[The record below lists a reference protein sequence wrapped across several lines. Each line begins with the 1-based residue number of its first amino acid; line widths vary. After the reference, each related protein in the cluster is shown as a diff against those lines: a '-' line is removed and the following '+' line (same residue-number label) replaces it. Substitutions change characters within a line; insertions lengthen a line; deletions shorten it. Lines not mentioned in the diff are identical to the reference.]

1 MSTTLLLW
9 VGMTMWASRILVPMD
24 DSQANHLKAYGVAFW
39 VLENGVEVEWLL
51 NYRGGSFLMPNIGEI
66 ENECVIRGV
75 SYQVIADVQAAQ
87 ILSEIADPEV
97 NMERVKLEVSPKI
110 AVYSPD
116 GKQPWDDAVT
126 LVLTYAEI
134 PYEVVYDTEILL
146 GELPQYDWLHLHHED
161 FTGQY
166 GKFYKAYRSAA
177 WYQEEVERQSSTA
190 QVMGFQKVSEMKR
203 KVATTIQEFV
213 IGGGF
218 LFTMCSGTDSYDIA
232 LAAQGVDIC
241 APMYDGDPA
250 DPASQ
255 GKLDFER
262 GLAFQSYTLEMDP
275 LVYEFSNIDGTKDHS
290 DIKPI
295 NDFFT
300 LFDFSAKWDIV
311 PTMLTQSHERVIAGF
326 MGQTTSFRKE
336 FIRPDVT
343 VMGDNRNLPTAKY
356 IHGTLGLGQWTYYG
370 GHDPED
376 YRHLVNDPPTDLNL
390 HPNSPGYRLILNN
403 ILFPAA
409 KKKRGK
415 RKEARVDRVSA
426 LDGHREGEHFQS
438 AFRVIFDQE
447 FNGASC
453 AFGHAE
459 QSEAGVSTNGIG
471 VALAKHV
478 DVSLAKGGVVHV
490 VDVGDFGAELVSQC
504 RFHHVAAMH
513 LESEW
518 RLLHGQ
524 EQQDFSFV
532 VNESMVQHV
541 LDGFD
546 HNVQNPFGLLSASP

>member
-1 MSTTLLLW
+1 MIQDWRKWIAALVLLVATT
-9 VGMTMWASRILVPMD
+9 GAWASRILVPMD
-24 DSQANHLKAYGVAFW
+24 QSQANHLKAYGVAFW

-51 NYRGGSFLMPNIGEI
+51 NYRGGSFLMPNIAEI

-75 SYQVIADVQAAQ
+75 SYQVIADVQASQ
-87 ILSEIADPEV
+87 ILTEIADPEV
-97 NMERVKLEVSPKI
+97 NMERVKLEVSPKV

-134 PYEVVYDTEILL
+134 PYDVVYDTQILT
-146 GELPQYDWLHLHHED
+146 GELPKYDWLHLHHED

-166 GKFYKAYRSAA
+166 GKFYKAYRSAT
-177 WYQEEVERQSSTA
+177 WYQEEVDRQSATA

-203 KVATTIQEFV
+203 NVATTIQEFV
-213 IGGGF
+213 VGGGF

-241 APMYDGDPA
+241 APMFDGDPA
-250 DPASQ
+250 DPAAQ
-255 GKLDFER
+255 GKLAFDR
-262 GLAFQSYTLEMDP
+262 GLAFQDYALEMDP
-275 LVYEFSNIDGTKDHS
+275 LVYEFSNIDGTKDHTN
-290 DIKPI
+290 IKPI

-409 KKKRGK
+409 KKKE
-415 RKEARVDRVSA
+415 RK
-426 LDGHREGEHFQS
+426 
-438 AFRVIFDQE
+438 
-447 FNGASC
+447 
-453 AFGHAE
+453 
-459 QSEAGVSTNGIG
+459 T
-471 VALAKHV
+471 
-478 DVSLAKGGVVHV
+478 
-490 VDVGDFGAELVSQC
+490 
-504 RFHHVAAMH
+504 
-513 LESEW
+513 
-518 RLLHGQ
+518 
-524 EQQDFSFV
+524 
-532 VNESMVQHV
+532 
-541 LDGFD
+541 
-546 HNVQNPFGLLSASP
+546 